1 MLKLPPISAMD
12 SYLTSK
18 NWTSESIAVDL
29 PHNDQWKSP
38 PYTNRN
44 ELHRDSSYKPLFS
57 TANLSPIPIHQQ
69 QKPLEQSFRNPY
81 LQRRNS
87 EASAS
92 SYHSI
97 SIPARYRMEQ
107 DIEEIVRQCDTLC
120 DSMTRNQQQFISAHL
135 HENQSDIDSTRPWL
149 DDMIGRANEVLNAL
163 LRLRKHQIATEQQQ
177 QQQQLEQPYEHQHTQ
192 THTYPHYQ
200 HTQYTSGSTNQERLP
215 SAFMN
220 RYSKQ
225 RKRGRR
231 PAFQGR
237 CHSCN
242 ISETPEWRRGPDGA
256 RTLCNACGLRKSE
269 HVYIMNTTLTHSI
282 DYAKLAR
289 KQQETHNT
297 NAVLPNNK
305 RTKLTPPADDEG
317 LNLP

>member
-12 SYLTSK
+12 DYLTSK
-18 NWTSESIAVDL
+18 SWTSEHTPANL
-29 PHNDQWKSP
+29 PTPNDQWKSP

-57 TANLSPIPIHQQ
+57 TPNLSPTFLYQQ
-69 QKPLEQSFRNPY
+69 QKPLEQPSRNSY
-81 LQRRNS
+81 FQRRNS
-87 EASAS
+87 EASSS

-97 SIPARYRMEQ
+97 SIPAKYRMEQ
-107 DIEEIVRQCDTLC
+107 DIEEVIRQCNTLC
-120 DSMTRNQQQFISAHL
+120 DSMTRNQQQFINAHL
-135 HENQSDIDSTRPWL
+135 HEHQSDIDSTRPWL

-177 QQQQLEQPYEHQHTQ
+177 QQSQLELTCEYQQAKS
-192 THTYPHYQ
+192 HTYPHYQ
-200 HTQYTSGSTNQERLP
+200 PQQHPSNSSERTSNVSIQH
-215 SAFMN
+215 
-220 RYSKQ
+220 YSRQ

-256 RTLCNACGLRKSE
+256 RTLCNACGL
-269 HVYIMNTTLTHSI
+269 H
-282 DYAKLAR
+282 YAKLAR
-289 KQQETHNT
+289 KQQESQSTNT
-297 NAVLPNNK
+297 TLSSNK
-305 RTKLTPPADDEG
+305 RSKLTSSADNKEST
-317 LNLP
+317 LP